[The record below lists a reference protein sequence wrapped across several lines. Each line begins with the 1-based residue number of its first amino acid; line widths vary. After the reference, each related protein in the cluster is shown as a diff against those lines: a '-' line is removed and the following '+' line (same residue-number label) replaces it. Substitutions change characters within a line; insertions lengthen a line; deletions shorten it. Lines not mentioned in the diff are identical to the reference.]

1 MYQLS
6 TLLRATII
14 ALLVVVRGINCSP
27 VSGLQMKVGPSG
39 IRHGHWVAA
48 WASMPQLTEPTNL
61 PPRPFVGAA
70 TLPYPKKT
78 LGWLPAEIVPTQNE
92 TGRVFFNSTIRQT
105 LHMSIGSDMIRVR
118 ISNAFGAADLPI
130 TAVTVALPGLGK
142 RGGTGASTIREE
154 TLQALTFSGS
164 QNYTIPS
171 GALAVSDPIN
181 FRIKPESVLTISIY
195 LADGQKTNFLTSHPD
210 SLTTSHLALGNYI
223 SAQDLANTSTQ
234 SVGHWYFVSA
244 VEAWA
249 PPSSKAFVII
259 GDSITDGTG
268 SDTDMNNRWPDRLLH
283 KMRETGFP
291 SQIAVISQAA
301 NGNRLLNDGRGPN
314 ALSRIDRDVI
324 SLSGVAYAMVFEG
337 VNDIGNAP
345 ATTQAQ
351 VAVAERIISAYKQI
365 ITRIH
370 SKEIPVFGATI
381 APFMAPNPK
390 LQHYSEPAR
399 NMARQKVNTW
409 IRTSGAF
416 DAVVDFDMIL
426 ADPKNPDRLLPR
438 YDSVDYLHPSV
449 AGYQAMADAFPLNIF
464 LEFENGTNSF
474 SRKKP

>member
-1 MYQLS
+1 MYRLS
-6 TLLRATII
+6 ALLRATII
-14 ALLVVVRGINCSP
+14 TILVAVGAINGSP
-27 VSGLQMKVGPSG
+27 VSGLTKKAEPV
-39 IRHGHWVAA
+39 ILHGHWVAT
-48 WASMPQLTEPTNL
+48 WASMPQLTEPANL
-61 PPRPFVGAA
+61 PPRPF
-70 TLPYPKKT
+70 
-78 LGWLPAEIVPTQNE
+78 NE

-105 LHMSIGSDMIRVR
+105 LRMSIGSDIIRVR

-130 TAVTVALPGLGK
+130 TAVTVALPGSEVS
-142 RGGTGASTIREE
+142 GGTGARTIQAQ
-154 TLQALTFSGS
+154 TSQALTFSGS

-195 LADGQKTNFLTSHPD
+195 LADGQKTNFLTSHPE
-210 SLTTSHLALGNYI
+210 SHTTSHLSLGNYV
-223 SAQDLANTSTQ
+223 SVQDLTDPSTQ
-234 SVGHWYFVSA
+234 SVEHWYFVSA

-249 PPSSKAFVII
+249 PHSSKAFAII

-268 SDTDMNNRWPDRLLH
+268 SDTNMNNRWPDRLLS
-283 KMRETGFP
+283 KMQKQKTGLLA
-291 SQIAVISQAA
+291 QIAVISQAVS
-301 NGNRLLNDGRGPN
+301 GNRLLNDGRGPN

-324 SLSGVAYAMVFEG
+324 ALSGVGYAMIFEG

-351 VAVAERIISAYKQI
+351 AAVAERIIAAYKQI

-370 SKEIPVFGATI
+370 STGIPVFGATI
-381 APFMAPNPK
+381 APFMAPDPE

-399 NMARQKVNTW
+399 NMARQKVNAW

-426 ADPKNPDRLLPR
+426 ADPKNRSRLLSK
-438 YDSVDYLHPSV
+438 YNSGDYLHPSV
-449 AGYQAMADAFPLNIF
+449 SGYQAMADAFPLDIF
-464 LEFENGTNSF
+464 PKFEHGTNSF
-474 SRKKP
+474 SRKKT